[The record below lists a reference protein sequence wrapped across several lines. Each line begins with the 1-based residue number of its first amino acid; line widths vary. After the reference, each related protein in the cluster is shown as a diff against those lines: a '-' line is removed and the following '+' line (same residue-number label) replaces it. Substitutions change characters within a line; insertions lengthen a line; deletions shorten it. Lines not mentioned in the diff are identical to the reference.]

1 MPPIVWLVRHAHRLD
16 FIQPEWFET
25 APFPY
30 DPPLSALGWQQSLE
44 LVSKFQNSHIQ
55 QIWASP
61 HLRTIQTAYPLAQS
75 LGLSIKV
82 EYGLREWLNPLWSK
96 SLPEILPTTELAAR
110 GIRVNEYYQSQ
121 CWPIYP
127 ETMTELMA
135 RTALVTKKAIIPS
148 HDSVL
153 IVAHKNSLAGIVAAL
168 TGKISVVQELE
179 ILPASVIALTTADP
193 ERASGSWQIIPPD
206 SIFDIHYD

>member
-44 LVSKFQNSHIQ
+44 LVPKFRNSHLQ

-96 SLPEILPTTELAAR
+96 SLPEILPTTDLAAR
-110 GIRVNEYYQSQ
+110 GIRVDEHYQSQ
-121 CWPIYP
+121 CWPMYP
-127 ETMTELMA
+127 ETMAELTT
-135 RTALVTKKAIIPS
+135 RTALITKKTIIQS
-148 HDSVL
+148 DDSVL

-168 TGKISVVQELE
+168 TGTTSVVRELE
-179 ILPASVIALTTADP
+179 IPPAGVIALTTTDP
-193 ERASGSWQIIPPD
+193 DRSTGSWQITPPD
-206 SIFDIHYD
+206 SLGDIY